1 MYSPGPYTYGCSV
14 DHSLHTHETLISG
27 PLFVASTLAH
37 THSTCAHTHREDSH
51 LTLVIKS
58 PLSAT
63 QPTAGE
69 MLLLC
74 KERDLSARPLLHWL
88 LKQNADKSQGR
99 EQA

>member
-63 QPTAGE
+63 QPTVAVQGKR
-69 MLLLC
+69 LVC
-74 KERDLSARPLLHWL
+74 QTTAPL
-88 LKQNADKSQGR
+88 AI
-99 EQA
+99 EAEC